1 MQALVAI
8 IDNYTVNGRGLH
20 KLAQLVSN
28 PFLSFVQIKL
38 L

>member
-1 MQALVAI
+1 VHALVVI

-28 PFLSFVQIKL
+28 PFCHLFK
-38 L
+38 